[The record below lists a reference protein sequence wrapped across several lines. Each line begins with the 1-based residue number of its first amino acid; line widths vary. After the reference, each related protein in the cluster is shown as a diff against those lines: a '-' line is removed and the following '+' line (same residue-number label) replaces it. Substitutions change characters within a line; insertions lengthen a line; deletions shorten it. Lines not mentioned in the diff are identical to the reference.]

1 MAADYQEEDTIAALA
16 TPVGEGGIAVIRV
29 SGPGAAEISARML
42 HFKNRTLP
50 MFASHTIHL
59 ATVQTD
65 SGDPVDQVMV
75 SFFRSPHSYTGQDV
89 VEISSHGG
97 MAVTQKILQLLFQA
111 GARHAAPGEF
121 TKRAFLNG
129 KIDLTQAEAVVDL
142 IKAKSTKAAEVAARQ
157 LAGSL
162 SRKLQGLKAQLMK
175 LYAHLE
181 AYLDF
186 PDEHLEVYGQKE
198 IALALEKTRQ
208 EVEELLASFGRASLL
223 REGAVVALVGKPN
236 VGKSSLFN
244 ALLERDRALVSPLP
258 GTTRDHLEEYLEI
271 EGAPIRLLD
280 TAGLAHVSENPLD
293 QLGMARTRHVLAE
306 AHAYLLLVDGAA
318 PLDARDREVVEA
330 LDAQKPCLVI
340 VHKSDLARQ
349 LDLKALAAL
358 TGQTEPLFVSS
369 QTREGMESLE
379 KRISAALF
387 GSETEIVGE
396 KITRLRHKNALETA
410 LAALLRAQSAFAE
423 QASLEFLSLEL
434 KTALDSLKELVGE
447 VYSEDLLD
455 IIFSEFCIGK

>member
-16 TPVGEGGIAVIRV
+16 TPAGEGGIAVIRV
-29 SGPGAAEISARML
+29 SGPAAFAIGTHL
-42 HFKNRTLP
+42 LVFKSGSLAT
-50 MFASHTIHL
+50 FDSHTIHL
-59 ATVQTD
+59 GTVQAN
-65 SGDPVDQVMV
+65 GAPVDQVMV
-75 SFFRSPHSYTGQDV
+75 SIFRAPNSYTGQDV
-89 VEISSHGG
+89 VEISAHGG

-129 KIDLTQAEAVVDL
+129 KIDLMQAEAIVDL

-157 LAGSL
+157 VAGSL
-162 SRKLQGLKAQLMK
+162 SRQLKGLKERLMK
-175 LYAHLE
+175 LYAHFE

-198 IALALEKTRQ
+198 IAAGLTQARQ
-208 EVEELLASFGRASLL
+208 EVEALLASFSRAALL

-271 EGAPIRLLD
+271 QGAPIRLLD
-280 TAGLAHVSENPLD
+280 TAGLAHASQDPLD
-293 QLGMARTRHVLAE
+293 QLGMARTRRVLAE
-306 AHAYLLLVDGAA
+306 AHAYLLLVDGSA
-318 PLDARDREVVEA
+318 PLDARDHEVMEA
-330 LDAQKPCLVI
+330 LDAQKPRLTL
-340 VHKSDLARQ
+340 VHKSDLPRQ
-349 LDLKALAAL
+349 VDLKALAAL
-358 TGQTEPLFVSS
+358 TGQADILFVSS
-369 QTREGMESLE
+369 QTREGLEILE
-379 KRISAALF
+379 KRICTALF
-387 GSETEIVGE
+387 GPDKEVVGE

-410 LAALLRAQSAFAE
+410 LAALQRAEIAFTQ

-434 KTALDSLKELVGE
+434 KTALESLKELVGE

-455 IIFSEFCIGK
+455 IIFAEFCIGK

>member
-16 TPVGEGGIAVIRV
+16 TPAGEGGLAVIRV
-29 SGPGAAEISARML
+29 SGSEAVTLSARLL
-42 HFKNRTLP
+42 HFKSGSLQA
-50 MFASHTIHL
+50 FDSHTLHL
-59 ATVQTD
+59 ATVQAD
-65 SGDPVDQVMV
+65 NGELVDQVMV
-75 SFFRSPHSYTGQDV
+75 AFFRTPHSYTGEDV
-89 VEISSHGG
+89 IEISSHGG

-129 KIDLTQAEAVVDL
+129 KMDLTQAEAVVDL
-142 IKAKSTKAAEVAARQ
+142 IHAKSAKAAAVAARQ

-162 SRKLQGLKAQLMK
+162 SRQLNGLKEQLMK

-198 IALALEKTRQ
+198 IALALAKVRQ
-208 EVEELLASFGRASLL
+208 EIETLLASFGRASLL

-244 ALLERDRALVSPLP
+244 ALLERDRALVSPIP

-271 EGAPIRLLD
+271 QGAPIRLLD

-306 AHAYLLLVDGAA
+306 AHVYLLLVDGSA
-318 PLDARDREVVEA
+318 PLDVRDREVVEA
-330 LDAQKPCLVI
+330 LEPQKACLVI

-369 QTREGMESLE
+369 QTREGLE
-379 KRISAALF
+379 TLEQRIGAALF
-387 GSETEIVGE
+387 GPEKEVVGE

-410 LAALLRAQSAFAE
+410 LAALLRAETAFAE
-423 QASLEFLSLEL
+423 QISLEFLSLEL

-455 IIFSEFCIGK
+455 IIFAEFCIGK